1 MNTTST
7 ESENTIDFQSF
18 LDWDNSPFILFN
30 AAGKILYLNNAAE
43 ILFGYVSKKELY
55 DLALAYAPHDFGY
68 TTTTLALNYDAF
80 TFYAITVGYENE
92 DQISIR
98 FYNAPRIKSNVPIE
112 RDKLVETNIN
122 LLLEANIVL
131 FKTKNSNHLQLL
143 TDHDIPTFKI
153 DQNKFS
159 KLLRKTLES
168 FRSSDSIHIT
178 LKLLTGEHV
187 IIAGKKKAIVQLR
200 VEANGR
206 YTDADEEIKNIAM
219 HCHITHILKERS
231 IKLEIPLID

>member
-1 MNTTST
+1 MNTTS
-7 ESENTIDFQSF
+7 IDFQSF

-30 AAGKILYLNNAAE
+30 SSSKILYLNNAAE

-55 DLALAYAPHDFGY
+55 DLALSYAPQNFGY
-68 TTTTLALNYDAF
+68 NTTTLSLNYDAF

-98 FYNAPRIKSNVPIE
+98 FYNAPRIKSNIPIE
-112 RDKLVETNIN
+112 RDKLVNTNIN
-122 LLLEANIVL
+122 LLLEANIAL
-131 FKTKNSNHLQLL
+131 FKTKNSNPLQLL
-143 TDHDIPTFKI
+143 TDHDIPMFKI
-153 DQNKFS
+153 DQNNFS
-159 KLLRKTLES
+159 KLLRKTLDS

-187 IIAGKKKAIVQLR
+187 IIAGKKKAIVQLS

-219 HCHITHILKERS
+219 QCHITQLLKERA
-231 IKLEIPLID
+231 IKLDIPLIA